1 MNPLPTVLANRAQAA
16 RAVLI
21 RAARDY
27 APTIFTTSFGAED
40 MVIFDLIAGDGF
52 DAGDNVAVD
61 AAVDTAKTMKTI
73 AIATLDTGRLPDET
87 YQVWQQAT
95 ARFRRKV
102 DAFFPAASA
111 VEQYVRIHGINA
123 FYDSVAERKE
133 CCHIR
138 KVEPLKRALAG
149 KRGWITG
156 LRRAQAA
163 SRGELLLEAYDPGH
177 ELVKFSPLAD
187 WSEDDV
193 WTYLRAR
200 DVPVN
205 PLHARGYPSIGCAPC
220 TRAVAPGEDIRAG
233 RWWWESEQG
242 KECGLHVTEA
252 GTQPA

>member
-1 MNPLPTVLANRAQAA
+1 MSSLQTQLAPPLAAKIDAA
-16 RAVLI
+16 RALLV

-27 APTIFTTSFGAED
+27 APAIFTTSFGAED
-40 MVIFDLIAGDGF
+40 MVLFDLIAGANEDT
-52 DAGDNVAVD
+52 DVD
-61 AAVDTAKTMKTI
+61 ASRTMKSI

-95 ARFRRKV
+95 ERYRRKV

-111 VEQYVRIHGINA
+111 VEQYVHIHGINS

-138 KVEPLKRALAG
+138 KIEPLNRALAG
-149 KRGWITG
+149 KKAWITG

-163 SRGELLLEAYDPGH
+163 SRNDLAVESWDADHDLA
-177 ELVKFSPLAD
+177 KFSPLAD

-205 PLHARGYPSIGCAPC
+205 ALHARGYPSIGCAPC
-220 TRAVAPGEDIRAG
+220 TRAIAPGEDIRAG
-233 RWWWESEQG
+233 RWWWESADK
-242 KECGLHVTEA
+242 KECGLHVKQTE
-252 GTQPA
+252 TQAA